1 MDQLRISGTKPSSV
15 ILSQICSIK
24 SWKSNDQKV
33 QKLAEA
39 KRDGVINPQNYNFN
53 QF

>member
-1 MDQLRISGTKPSSV
+1 MRIPGTELSSV
-15 ILSQICSIK
+15 ILSQPRSFK
-24 SWKSNDQKV
+24 SCKNDAPKV
-33 QKLAEA
+33 SKQAED